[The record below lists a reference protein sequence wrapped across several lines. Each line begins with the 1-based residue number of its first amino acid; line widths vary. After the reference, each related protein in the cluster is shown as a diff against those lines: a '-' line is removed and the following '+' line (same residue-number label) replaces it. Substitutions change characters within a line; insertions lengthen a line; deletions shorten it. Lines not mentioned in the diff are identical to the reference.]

1 MNTTSKKMIGAA
13 LAAVMAAGVL
23 AGCGGGKS
31 GGGDTI
37 KIGMNLELTGGQ
49 AAYGNDSQ
57 KGAQLAVEEIN
68 KNGGVLGKKLELVP
82 ADNKSEPSEAAA
94 AAQKLADE
102 GVVTVV
108 GPLTTSAMLA
118 AVPIM
123 DGAKIPSLTPSAT
136 NPRVTVDDKTGKV
149 RPYVFQTCFIDPY
162 QGEVMANYAAKTL
175 NAKKAVILIDNS
187 SDYAKGLAKY
197 FEDNFTKLG
206 GQVVG
211 SEAYLQ
217 KDTDFNATLTKIKNL
232 NPDFV
237 YVPGYYQEVGL
248 ILKQARAMG
257 MTMAFGGGD
266 GWDSPTLSE
275 IAGPDAL
282 VNSYCSTLFTAE
294 EGNKKSEG
302 FIKAYTDK
310 YGQPPSYFSALTYET
325 IELIAKAIGDANS
338 TDPAK
343 VRDAVEKVSGFEGL
357 AGSMK
362 FNENHNAIRP
372 AYILTYKDGKPV
384 FAGKISAE

>member
-13 LAAVMAAGVL
+13 MAALMAAAVL
-23 AGCGGGKS
+23 TGCGGKGKS
-31 GGGDTI
+31 SGDTI

-57 KGAQLAVEEIN
+57 KGAELAVEEIN
-68 KNGGVLGKKLELVP
+68 KKGGVLGKKLELVP

-136 NPRVTVDDKTGKV
+136 NPKVTMDDKTGKV

-162 QGEVMANYAAKTL
+162 QGEVMANFAAKKL
-175 NAKKAVILIDNS
+175 NAKKAVVLIDNS

-197 FEDNFTKLG
+197 FEDNFTKQG

-211 SEAYLQ
+211 TEAYLQ
-217 KDTDFNATLTKIKNL
+217 KDTDFNATLTKIKAL

-266 GWDSPTLSE
+266 GWDSPTLAE
-275 IAGPDAL
+275 IAGADAL
-282 VNSYCSTLFTAE
+282 KNSYCSTLFTAE
-294 EGNKKSEG
+294 EGNKKSEA
-302 FIKAYTDK
+302 FIKAYQDK
-310 YGQPPSYFSALTYET
+310 YSAPPSYFSALTYET

-343 VRDAVEKVSGFEGL
+343 VRDAVEKISGFEGL
-357 AGSMK
+357 AGTMK
-362 FNENHNAIRP
+362 FNQNHNAIRP
-372 AYILTYKDGKPV
+372 AYILTYKEGKPV
-384 FAGKISAE
+384 FAAKISAE